1 MLKAIGAET
10 IDELFADIP
19 ENVRFQKTTKLK
31 SKIRN
36 RADERAD
43 EACGEK

>member
-19 ENVRFQKTTKLK
+19 ENVRFQKTTALNKQSQKL
-31 SKIRN
+31 S
-36 RADERAD
+36 
-43 EACGEK
+43 

>member
-19 ENVRFQKTTKLK
+19 EDVRFQKDYQIKKQNLK
-31 SKIRN
+31 RS
-36 RADERAD
+36 
-43 EACGEK
+43 

>member
-19 ENVRFQKTTKLK
+19 EDVRFQKTTKLNK
-31 SKIRN
+31 QNLKRS
-36 RADERAD
+36 
-43 EACGEK
+43 